1 MFFSRFVS
9 IFVSPTRVFD
19 DIRDAKVG
27 WWQPWLMVSVLFVI
41 GSFLMIPANQAV
53 MALKMTPEMIER
65 AKPFAYLPLIIMPAM
80 LLIVALLA
88 SGVSYP
94 VVTMQSKE
102 ATYKKFFTLVLF
114 TNLIFSLGYLI
125 TAIMVR
131 VKGVDSIQSP
141 EDLKLSFSLRMLAT
155 DASPVVRGLLGSIEF
170 FSLWGLALVVVGLK
184 RMFNLRTGQAIACVI
199 PMWIIYVIL
208 SIVGE
213 LSPNMGG

>member
-1 MFFSRFVS
+1 MFLSRFVS
-9 IFVSPTRVFD
+9 IFVSPTKVFD

-65 AKPFAYLPLIIMPAM
+65 AKPFTYLPLFIMPAM

-114 TNLIFSLGYLI
+114 SNLIFSLGYLI

-131 VKGVDSIQSP
+131 AKGVDSIQSP
-141 EDLKLSFSLRMLAT
+141 EDLRLSFSLRMLAL

-213 LSPNMGG
+213 FSPSMGG